1 MSRIAL
7 VHDYFV
13 QMGGAERVAEAM
25 HDSFPS
31 APLYTTVALPQSL
44 PQRLRQADIRTSPLQ
59 RLPAIDR
66 RFRHYFMLYPF
77 AVEHFDLSNYDLIFS
92 SSSGYAKG
100 VRRRGNA
107 IHVCYCHTPMR
118 WVWRY
123 DDYVAREKFG
133 RFARTMLPMM
143 LWPLKKWDLR
153 ASQQP
158 NYYIA
163 NSRLMAERIKK
174 IYKREAHV
182 IPPPIDVNRFH
193 MSNEIEDYYLVLSCL
208 MPYKRIDLAIEA
220 CQRMNRRLVIIGDG
234 PDRARLEKMADDR
247 VEFLG
252 RQPDKIVN
260 YYAARCRA
268 LLFPGEE
275 DFGMA
280 PLEANAAGRPV
291 IAFRGGG
298 AVETV
303 EEEVTG
309 VFFDEANCL
318 SLSEAIEKF
327 ESMRF
332 DQYTLRRHAEK
343 FDRTVFA
350 FRVLQFLGSIAPA
363 SCSEELLAGARLLS
377 QNISRRVWPLLDQS
391 GSTLRE
397 LSSNTEGVSFQFS
410 SSPLYLV
417 SLK

>member
-1 MSRIAL
+1 
-7 VHDYFV
+7 
-13 QMGGAERVAEAM
+13 MGGAERVAEAM
-25 HDSFPS
+25 HESFPS
-31 APLYTTVALPQSL
+31 APMYTTVALPQSL
-44 PQRLRQADIRTSPLQ
+44 PQRLRTADIRTSPLQ
-59 RLPAIDR
+59 HLPAMDR

-77 AVEHFDLSNYDLIFS
+77 AIENFDLSQYDLIFS

-100 VRRRGNA
+100 VRRRRNA

-123 DDYVAREKFG
+123 DDYVARERFG
-133 RFARTMLPMM
+133 RVARVLLPMM
-143 LWPLKKWDLR
+143 LWPLRQWDLR
-153 ASQQP
+153 AARQP

-163 NSRLMAERIKK
+163 NSRLVAQRIKR
-174 IYKREAHV
+174 IYGREAHV

-193 MSNEIEDYYLVLSCL
+193 MSNEIDDYYLVLSRL

-220 CQRMNRRLVIIGDG
+220 CKRMNRRLIVIGDG
-234 PDRARLEKMADDR
+234 PDRDRLEKLADDR
-247 VEFLG
+247 IEFFG

-291 IAFRGGG
+291 IAYRAGG

-309 VFFDEANCL
+309 IFFDQASSV
-318 SLSEAIEKF
+318 SLAEAIEKF
-327 ESMRF
+327 EGLRF

-343 FDRTVFA
+343 FDRTVFT
-350 FRVLQFLGSIAPA
+350 FRVLQFLGSVAPS
-363 SCSEELLAGARLLS
+363 SCSEDLLTGARLLS
-377 QNISRRVWPLLDQS
+377 QNISRRVWPRLA
-391 GSTLRE
+391 
-397 LSSNTEGVSFQFS
+397 
-410 SSPLYLV
+410 LV
-417 SLK
+417 G

>member
-1 MSRIAL
+1 
-7 VHDYFV
+7 
-13 QMGGAERVAEAM
+13 MGGAERVAEAM
-25 HDSFPS
+25 HESFPS
-31 APLYTTVALPQSL
+31 APMYTTVALPHSL
-44 PQRLRQADIRTSPLQ
+44 PQRLRMADIRTSPLQ
-59 RLPAIDR
+59 HLPSIER

-77 AVEHFDLSNYDLIFS
+77 AIENFDLSEYDLIFS

-100 VRRRGNA
+100 VRRRRNA

-123 DDYVAREKFG
+123 DDYVARERFG
-133 RFARTMLPMM
+133 RLERTLLPAM
-143 LWPLKKWDLR
+143 LWPLRQWDLR
-153 ASQQP
+153 AARQP

-163 NSRLMAERIKK
+163 NSRLVADRIKK
-174 IYKREAHV
+174 IYGREAHV

-193 MSNEIEDYYLVLSCL
+193 MSNEIDDYYLVLSRL

-220 CQRMNRRLVIIGDG
+220 CKRLNRRLIVIGDG
-234 PDRARLEKMADDR
+234 PDRKRLENLADDR
-247 VEFLG
+247 IEFLG

-291 IAFRGGG
+291 IAYRAGG

-303 EEEVTG
+303 EENVTG
-309 VFFDEANCL
+309 VFFDQPTSV
-318 SLSEAIEKF
+318 SLAEAIEKF
-327 ESMRF
+327 EGLRF

-343 FDRTVFA
+343 FDRSVFT
-350 FRVLQFLGSIAPA
+350 FRVLQFLGSVAPS
-363 SCSEELLAGARLLS
+363 SCSPELLTGARLLS
-377 QNISRRVWPLLDQS
+377 ENISRRVWPRLA
-391 GSTLRE
+391 
-397 LSSNTEGVSFQFS
+397 
-410 SSPLYLV
+410 LV
-417 SLK
+417 G

>member
-25 HDSFPS
+25 HDSFPT
-31 APLYTTVALPQSL
+31 APIYTTVALPQSL
-44 PQRLRQADIRTSPLQ
+44 PSRLRAADIRTSPMQ

-66 RFRHYFMLYPF
+66 KFRHYFMLYPF
-77 AVEHFDLSNYDLIFS
+77 AVEHFDMSPYDLIFS

-100 VRRRGNA
+100 VRRRRNA

-133 RFARTMLPMM
+133 TGIRSLLPLA
-143 LWPLKKWDLR
+143 LWGLRKWDLR

-163 NSRLMAERIKK
+163 NSRLVADRIKK
-174 IYKREAHV
+174 IYGREAHV
-182 IPPPIDVNRFH
+182 IPPPIEVNRFH
-193 MSNEIEDYYLVLSCL
+193 MSNDIQDYYLVLSRL

-220 CQRMNRRLVIIGDG
+220 CKRMNRRLIIIGDG
-234 PDRARLEKMADDR
+234 PDRARLEKLGDDR
-247 VEFLG
+247 IEFLG
-252 RQPDKIVN
+252 RQSDQIVN

-291 IAFRGGG
+291 IAYRSGG

-303 EEEVTG
+303 VEGQTG
-309 VFFDEANCL
+309 VFFDQPNAIA
-318 SLSEAIEKF
+318 LSEAIEHF
-327 ESMRF
+327 ESMHWS
-332 DQYTLRRHAEK
+332 QILLRRHAEK
-343 FDRTVFA
+343 FDRNVFA
-350 FRVLQFLGSIAPA
+350 FRVLQFLGSVAPA
-363 SCSEELLAGARLLS
+363 SCSEELLRGARLLS
-377 QNISRRVWPLLDQS
+377 DSISQRVWPRLAVA
-391 GSTLRE
+391 G
-397 LSSNTEGVSFQFS
+397 
-410 SSPLYLV
+410 
-417 SLK
+417 

>member
-25 HDSFPS
+25 HESFPS
-31 APLYTTVALPQSL
+31 APMYTTVALPQSL
-44 PQRLRQADIRTSPLQ
+44 PQRLRNADIRTSPLQ
-59 RLPAIDR
+59 HLPAIDR

-77 AVEHFDLSNYDLIFS
+77 AVENFDLSDYDLIFS

-100 VRRRGNA
+100 VRRRRNA

-118 WVWRY
+118 WIWRY
-123 DDYVAREKFG
+123 DDYVARERMGQFS
-133 RFARTMLPMM
+133 RALLPLM
-143 LWPLKKWDLR
+143 LWPLRQWDLR
-153 ASQQP
+153 ASRQP

-163 NSRLMAERIKK
+163 NSRLVAQRIKK
-174 IYKREAHV
+174 IYGREAHV

-193 MSNEIEDYYLVLSCL
+193 MSNEIEDYYLVLSRL

-220 CQRMNRRLVIIGDG
+220 CKRMNRRLIVIGDG
-234 PDRARLEKMADDR
+234 PDRERLEKLADDR
-247 VEFLG
+247 IEFLG

-291 IAFRGGG
+291 IAFRSGG

-309 VFFDEANCL
+309 VFFDHARSE
-318 SLSEAIEKF
+318 SLAEAIEKF
-327 ESMRF
+327 ESLQF

-343 FDRTVFA
+343 FDRTVFS
-350 FRVLQFLGSIAPA
+350 FRVLQFLGSVAPS
-363 SCSEELLAGARLLS
+363 SCAEELLTGARLLS
-377 QNISRRVWPLLDQS
+377 QNISRRVWPRLA
-391 GSTLRE
+391 
-397 LSSNTEGVSFQFS
+397 
-410 SSPLYLV
+410 LV
-417 SLK
+417 G

>member
-1 MSRIAL
+1 
-7 VHDYFV
+7 
-13 QMGGAERVAEAM
+13 MGGAERVAEAM
-25 HDSFPS
+25 HESFPS
-31 APLYTTVALPQSL
+31 APMYTTVALPKSL
-44 PQRLRQADIRTSPLQ
+44 PGRLRMADIRTSPLQ
-59 RLPAIDR
+59 HLPSIER

-77 AVEHFDLSNYDLIFS
+77 AVENFDLSEYDLIFS

-100 VRRRGNA
+100 VRRRRNA

-123 DDYVAREKFG
+123 DDYVARERFG
-133 RFARTMLPMM
+133 RFERTLLPAM
-143 LWPLKKWDLR
+143 LWPLRQWDLR
-153 ASQQP
+153 AARQP

-163 NSRLMAERIKK
+163 NSRLVADRIKK
-174 IYKREAHV
+174 IYGREAHV

-193 MSNEIEDYYLVLSCL
+193 MSNEIDDYYLVLSRL

-220 CQRMNRRLVIIGDG
+220 CKRMNRRLIVIGDG
-234 PDRARLEKMADDR
+234 PDRKRLEKLADDR
-247 VEFLG
+247 IEFLG

-291 IAFRGGG
+291 IAYRAGG

-303 EEEVTG
+303 EENVTG
-309 VFFDEANCL
+309 VFFDQASSV
-318 SLSEAIEKF
+318 SLGEAIEKF
-327 ESMRF
+327 EGMRF

-343 FDRTVFA
+343 FDRSVFT
-350 FRVLQFLGSIAPA
+350 FRVLQFLGSVAPS
-363 SCSEELLAGARLLS
+363 SCSPELLTGARLLS
-377 QNISRRVWPLLDQS
+377 ENISRRVWPRLA
-391 GSTLRE
+391 
-397 LSSNTEGVSFQFS
+397 
-410 SSPLYLV
+410 LV
-417 SLK
+417 G

>member
-25 HDSFPS
+25 HESFPS
-31 APLYTTVALPQSL
+31 APMYTTVALPHSL
-44 PQRLRQADIRTSPLQ
+44 PQRLRMADIRTSPLQ
-59 RLPAIDR
+59 HLPSIER

-77 AVEHFDLSNYDLIFS
+77 AVENFDLSAYDLIFS

-100 VRRRGNA
+100 VRRRRNA

-123 DDYVAREKFG
+123 DDYVARERLG
-133 RFARTMLPMM
+133 SVARGLLPLM

-153 ASQQP
+153 ASKQP

-163 NSRLMAERIKK
+163 NSRLVADRIKK
-174 IYKREAHV
+174 IYGREAHV

-193 MSNEIEDYYLVLSCL
+193 MSNEIDDYYLVLSRL

-220 CQRMNRRLVIIGDG
+220 CKRMNRRLIVIGDG
-234 PDRARLEKMADDR
+234 PDRQRLEKLADDR
-247 VEFLG
+247 IEFLG

-291 IAFRGGG
+291 IAYRAGG

-303 EEEVTG
+303 EENVTG
-309 VFFDEANCL
+309 VFFDQPSSV
-318 SLSEAIEKF
+318 SLGEAIEKF
-327 ESMRF
+327 EGMRF
-332 DQYTLRRHAEK
+332 DQYTLRRHAER
-343 FDRTVFA
+343 FDRSVFT
-350 FRVLQFLGSIAPA
+350 FRVLQFLGSVAPS
-363 SCSEELLAGARLLS
+363 SCSPELLTGARLLS
-377 QNISRRVWPLLDQS
+377 ENISRRVWPRLA
-391 GSTLRE
+391 
-397 LSSNTEGVSFQFS
+397 
-410 SSPLYLV
+410 LV
-417 SLK
+417 G